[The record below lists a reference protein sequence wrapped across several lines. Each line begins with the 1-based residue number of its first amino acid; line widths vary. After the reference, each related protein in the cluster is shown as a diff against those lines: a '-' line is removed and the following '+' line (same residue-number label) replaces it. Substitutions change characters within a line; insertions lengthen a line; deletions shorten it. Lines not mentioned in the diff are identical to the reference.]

1 MSQEGDNKPSMG
13 EDKASSAFIN
23 ITELKKGLIAA
34 SGDKIQQAVVD
45 ILADAEIKKRVD
57 IAHKAVLKIAE
68 LKKAFS
74 NINRPD
80 DEKYDAAGEKV
91 LMMTKQ
97 RKDDIEKAAKILRET
112 EQAFDTAISKNDAD
126 SYDKLQQK
134 LNQGGGAKSE
144 G

>member
-1 MSQEGDNKPSMG
+1 MSNENEKVSMG
-13 EDKASSAFIN
+13 EEKASSAFNN
-23 ITELKKGLIAA
+23 ITELKKGIIAG
-34 SGDKIQQAVVD
+34 SGERIQQAVVD
-45 ILADAEIKKRVD
+45 ILADSEIKKRVD

-80 DEKYDAAGEKV
+80 DERYDGAGEKV
-91 LMMTKQ
+91 LMMTKG
-97 RKDDIEKAAKILRET
+97 RKDDIEKAAKILKET
-112 EQAFDTAISKNDAD
+112 EQAFDNAIAKNDAE